1 MAEVITCQG
10 SPNRQILKVFCLLK
24 KVIKYDRVGAVSKR
38 EGAHVRIATPPW
50 TPESGVTQSVA
61 LEVLL
66 NGPISRS
73 EIARRLDLSPGSL
86 TRLSTP
92 LIDSGLLIEVEERT
106 DGRAGRPS
114 RPLDVVVDSQHF
126 IGMKLTGDQVVGVTT
141 DLRANVLA
149 SASVSLSSREP
160 DAVAKVI
167 SSLANELAE
176 HVPSVTA
183 LGVGIG
189 GLVDDH
195 TVVTSA
201 PFLGWSS
208 VPLGS
213 MLENLTGIPTVIE
226 NDVTA
231 FTELEHWF
239 GAGRGLDRFAVLT
252 LGVGVGYGLVI
263 HDDIVVDSDS
273 GIGLVGHWPLD
284 PFGPLCPSG
293 HRGCARSVLTQEA
306 ISGAVSTVLNRQVTY
321 DEALDLAEQGEPA
334 ARRVVDDAGR
344 GLGRM
349 LAAIAN
355 LTAPERIILGGEGVH
370 LVDVASDAIQE
381 GIHADRDPR
390 ARKLDL
396 VTTPGDNTEW
406 CRGAA
411 VIAIQR
417 YVLGRRL

>member
-1 MAEVITCQG
+1 M
-10 SPNRQILKVFCLLK
+10 
-24 KVIKYDRVGAVSKR
+24 
-38 EGAHVRIATPPW
+38 RIATPPW
-50 TPESGVTQSVA
+50 TPDAGVIQSVA
-61 LEVLL
+61 LEVLI

-73 EIARRLDLSPGSL
+73 EIARRLNLSQGSL

-92 LIDSGLLIEVEERT
+92 LIESGLLVEVEERA

-126 IGMKLTGDQVVGVTT
+126 IGMKLTGDEIVGVTT

-149 SASVSLSSREP
+149 SASATLSSREP
-160 DAVAKVI
+160 EMVVKIVAR
-167 SSLANELAE
+167 LARELAE
-176 HVPSVTA
+176 FVPSITA

-189 GLVDDH
+189 GLVADH
-195 TVVTSA
+195 TVVASA
-201 PFLGWSS
+201 PFLGWSN
-208 VPLGS
+208 VPFGS

-226 NDVTA
+226 NDVIA
-231 FTELEHWF
+231 FTELQHWF

-252 LGVGVGYGLVI
+252 LGIGIGYGLVI
-263 HDDIVVDSDS
+263 HGDIVIDEDS
-273 GIGLVGHWPLD
+273 GIGLIGHWPLD
-284 PFGPLCPSG
+284 PFGPLCSSG
-293 HRGCARSVLTQEA
+293 HRGCAHSVLSQ
-306 ISGAVSTVLNRQVTY
+306 SAVIQSVSSVLNRSVSY
-321 DEALDLAEQGEPA
+321 EEALNLAEEGEPA

-355 LTAPERIILGGEGVH
+355 LTAPERIILGGEGVR
-370 LVDVASDAIQE
+370 LAEVAAEAIQE
-381 GIHADRDPR
+381 GIGADRNPR
-390 ARKLDL
+390 AHKIDL

-417 YVLGRRL
+417 FVLGRRL

>member
-1 MAEVITCQG
+1 
-10 SPNRQILKVFCLLK
+10 
-24 KVIKYDRVGAVSKR
+24 
-38 EGAHVRIATPPW
+38 VRIATPPW

-149 SASVSLSSREP
+149 SASVSLSSRDP

-167 SSLANELAE
+167 SELAKELAE

-213 MLENLTGIPTVIE
+213 MLENLTGIPSVIE
-226 NDVTA
+226 NDVIA

-306 ISGAVSTVLNRQVTY
+306 ISGAVSTVLNRQVSY
-321 DEALDLAEQGEPA
+321 EEALTLAEEGEPA
-334 ARRVVDDAGR
+334 AKRVVDDAGR

-355 LTAPERIILGGEGVH
+355 LTSPERIILGGEGVR
-370 LVDVASDAIQE
+370 LVDVAADAIQE
-381 GIHADRDPR
+381 GIRADRDPR
-390 ARKLDL
+390 ARRLDL

>member
-1 MAEVITCQG
+1 
-10 SPNRQILKVFCLLK
+10 
-24 KVIKYDRVGAVSKR
+24 
-38 EGAHVRIATPPW
+38 
-50 TPESGVTQSVA
+50 
-61 LEVLL
+61 
-66 NGPISRS
+66 
-73 EIARRLDLSPGSL
+73 LDLSPGSL

-92 LIDSGLLIEVEERT
+92 MIKSGLLVEVEERT
-106 DGRAGRPS
+106 DGKAGRPS

-126 IGMKLTGDQVVGVTT
+126 IGMKLTGDHVVGVST

-149 SASVSLSSREP
+149 SATAPLFSREP
-160 DAVAKVI
+160 EAVARVI
-167 SSLANELAE
+167 SNLAKELAE

-189 GLVDDH
+189 GLVDDQSI
-195 TVVTSA
+195 VTSA
-201 PFLGWSS
+201 PFLGWSDT
-208 VPLGS
+208 PLGS

-226 NDVTA
+226 NDVIA

-263 HDDIVVDSDS
+263 HDEIVTDSDS

-306 ISGAVSTVLNRQVTY
+306 ISVAVSTVLNRQVTY
-321 DEALDLAEQGEPA
+321 EEALDLAEEGEPA
-334 ARRVVDDAGR
+334 ALRVVNDAGK
-344 GLGRM
+344 GLGRL

-370 LVDVASDAIQE
+370 LVDVAAEAIQE
-381 GIHADRDPR
+381 GIREERDPR
-390 ARKLDL
+390 ARKIDL

-417 YVLGRRL
+417 YVLGRGK

>member
-1 MAEVITCQG
+1 LSLG
-10 SPNRQILKVFCLLK
+10 
-24 KVIKYDRVGAVSKR
+24 
-38 EGAHVRIATPPW
+38 EGRNVRIATPPW
-50 TPESGVTQSVA
+50 TPDSGVTQSVA
-61 LEVLL
+61 LEVLI

-73 EIARRLDLSPGSL
+73 EIARRLNLSPGSL

-92 LIDSGLLIEVEERT
+92 LIESGLLVEIEERG

-114 RPLDVVVDSQHF
+114 TPLDVVVDSQHF
-126 IGMKLTGDQVVGVTT
+126 VGMKLTGDQIVGVTT

-149 SASVSLSSREP
+149 SASASLSSREP
-160 DAVAKVI
+160 EDVAKVI
-167 SSLANELAE
+167 SHLAKQLAE
-176 HVPSVTA
+176 KVPSVTA
-183 LGVGIG
+183 LGIGIG
-189 GLVDDH
+189 GLVNDH

-201 PFLGWSS
+201 PFLGWSN

-213 MLENLTGIPTVIE
+213 MLETLTEIPTVIE
-226 NDVTA
+226 NDIVA

-252 LGVGVGYGLVI
+252 LGAGIGYGLVI
-263 HDDIVVDSDS
+263 HNDIVVDADS

-284 PFGPLCPSG
+284 PFGPICPSG
-293 HRGCARSVLTQEA
+293 HRGCARSVLTQSA
-306 ISGAVSTVLNRQVTY
+306 ICQAVSLALGRSVEY
-321 DEALDLAEQGEPA
+321 EEALELAEKGEPA

-355 LTAPERIILGGEGVH
+355 LTAPERIILGGEGVR
-370 LVDVASDAIQE
+370 LVEVAAVAIQE
-381 GIHADRDPR
+381 GIHADRDSR
-390 ARKLDL
+390 AHTIDL
-396 VTTPGDNTEW
+396 VSTPGDNTEW

-417 YVLGRRL
+417 YVLGRRF

>member
-1 MAEVITCQG
+1 M
-10 SPNRQILKVFCLLK
+10 
-24 KVIKYDRVGAVSKR
+24 
-38 EGAHVRIATPPW
+38 RIATPPW
-50 TPESGVTQSVA
+50 TPESGVTRSVA

-66 NGPISRS
+66 NGPISRA

-92 LIDSGLLIEVEERT
+92 LIDSGLLIEVEERAE
-106 DGRAGRPS
+106 GRAGRPS

-126 IGMKLTGDQVVGVTT
+126 IGMKLTGDEVVGVTT

-167 SSLANELAE
+167 SKLAKELAE

-189 GLVDDH
+189 GLVEAH

-201 PFLGWSS
+201 PFLGWAN

-239 GAGRGLDRFAVLT
+239 GAGSGLDRFAVLT

-306 ISGAVSTVLNRQVTY
+306 ISGAVSTVLNRQVSY
-321 DEALDLAEQGEPA
+321 EEALELAEEGEPA

-344 GLGRM
+344 GLGRL

-355 LTAPERIILGGEGVH
+355 LTAPERIILGGEGVG
-370 LVDVASDAIQE
+370 LVDVAEEAIQE
-381 GIHADRDPR
+381 GIQMDRDPR